1 MATIAPLDPTKGSKS
16 NEKQFEKKSDRRGSL
31 LQADSESVR
40 SNAVAAE
47 VKQMTSGAP
56 INLAT
61 VLKLGDLIGYALENR
76 ISADARTPFIVLAI
90 FSSGIMVFF
99 GVLWYELSNQ
109 SDEEVYGQE
118 SWADGIFMALQL
130 ISSAGFDDSIPDE
143 AGLRWLFFLMIFFG
157 LVVFAV
163 LVGFITDSVSQFMDS
178 LAVGR
183 TKVAESS
190 HTLILGW
197 NEATLRCVVQISF
210 LRRQYQ
216 MMNEVKSFYI
226 LYYLPM
232 LRPIADFL
240 GLLERP
246 STSLACND
254 IVIMTDTVSK
264 EDMHILLEQTLS
276 ERGKFLSCPFSLL

>member
-1 MATIAPLDPTKGSKS
+1 MATIAPLDPPTKGSKS
-16 NEKQFEKKSDRRGSL
+16 DKKQSEKSGSL
-31 LQADSESVR
+31 LNAESGSAR

-61 VLKLGDLIGYALENR
+61 VLKLGDIIGYALENR
-76 ISADARTPFIVLAI
+76 ISADARTPFIILAI

-99 GVLWYELSNQ
+99 GLVWYKLSNQ

-143 AGLRWLFFLMIFFG
+143 SGLRWLFFLMIFFG

-216 MMNEVKSFYI
+216 MMNEAKSFYI
-226 LYYLPM
+226 LYYLPI
-232 LRPIADFL
+232 LRPIADFF

-264 EDMHILLEQTLS
+264 EDMHRLLEQTLS
-276 ERGKFLSCPFSLL
+276 